1 LRVAG
6 VDTGHSEPGFPAL
19 GSGDSFAV
27 RKPEIA
33 ILAGPPLQAYSFG
46 WSWYVLDRQ
55 YEIPVTVRRVRSVAE
70 TPIHRFDTI
79 VIPDLGSPEA
89 LARELGEAGVQRLER
104 WVRDG
109 GTLVAIG
116 GAVDFVREKLKLTA
130 LRSWYAVE
138 EERRKGAKGGK
149 EGEAEAAAPQP
160 IDVPGAIVRA
170 ALDPEAWLAAGS
182 GAELPV
188 LARSSRVYL
197 PPSGPAES
205 DRRVVARY
213 APRDRL
219 RLSGHLWPESQER
232 LPGAV
237 FLYEERIGAGRVI
250 AFAED
255 PSFRAYW
262 RGSDRLFLNAVVLG
276 PSAP

>member
-1 LRVAG
+1 M
-6 VDTGHSEPGFPAL
+6 DSGHSEVDFPSL
-19 GSGDSFAV
+19 GSGDVMAF

-33 ILAGPPLQAYSFG
+33 LLGGAPLQGYSFG

-55 YEIPVTVRRVRSVAE
+55 YEIPITVRRVRSVAD

-79 VIPDLGSPEA
+79 VVPDLGSPDA

-130 LRSWYAVE
+130 LRSWYDE
-138 EERRKGAKGGK
+138 QKKGKK
-149 EGEAEAAAPQP
+149 ESDEGEEPQR
-160 IDVPGAIVRA
+160 IDVPGSILRTV
-170 ALDPEAWLAAGS
+170 LDPETWLTAGS
-182 GAELPV
+182 GPELPV
-188 LARSSRVYL
+188 LADSSRIYL
-197 PPSGPAES
+197 APKGPAEN
-205 DRRVVARY
+205 DRRVAARY
-213 APRDRL
+213 APGDRL
-219 RLSGHLWPESQER
+219 RLSGHIWPETQER

-237 FLYEERIGAGRVI
+237 FLYEERVGRGRVI

-255 PSFRAYW
+255 PSFRGYW